1 MPLNREEMRRR
12 AKEARDRPPAP
23 EESSRSIADRI
34 LGDCQH
40 EIRSAAAG
48 GSYSCTIRC
57 WYSGRPPQNS
67 PTRTGFTAYLFG
79 DGSMDWKT
87 YERLR
92 DEWYTNE
99 DNLTTDWTIAITD
112 LRKAGFFRKT

>member
-1 MPLNREEMRRR
+1 
-12 AKEARDRPPAP
+12 
-23 EESSRSIADRI
+23 
-34 LGDCQH
+34 
-40 EIRSAAAG
+40 
-48 GSYSCTIRC
+48 
-57 WYSGRPPQNS
+57 
-67 PTRTGFTAYLFG
+67 
-79 DGSMDWKT
+79 MDWKT